1 VSDVLARTLD
11 VTPTIADGLGV
22 PLGYRSDGRSAFSRA
37 VRARHEVSL
46 TKRDFSSIV
55 RISPQRWKARRRAI
69 VRRRLRN
76 LGWGDW
82 ASLYTSMGPNRELV
96 GRPVASVQSARNA
109 DATISLSQSFKR
121 VRRSNGFVPT
131 QIAGRIHGSGAERER
146 NLAIAVNGRIEAVGR
161 SFHLKGQ
168 RVESYSVMVPEDALR
183 EGRNTVEVL
192 EVTDEGAMLLL
203 ARS

>member
-11 VTPTIADGLGV
+11 VAPTIADGLGI
-22 PLGYRSDGRSAFSRA
+22 PLGYRSDGRSAFSQA

-55 RISPQRWKARRRAI
+55 RISPKRWKARRRAI
-69 VRRRLRN
+69 VRRRLHN

-82 ASLYTSMGPNRELV
+82 ASLYTSLGPNRELV
-96 GRPVASVQSARNA
+96 GRRVASVQSARNA
-109 DATISLSQSFKR
+109 DATISLSQSFER

-131 QIAGRIHGSGAERER
+131 QIAGRIHGSGAQRER